1 MLYYIFNILLLS
13 ILSVFFLDKNNT
25 SLIKLLGLLTSS
37 FTFLI
42 SCLFL
47 TSFDFNTSSY
57 QHVLEYTFGLNNLNF
72 SISFGIDGVSIFFV
86 ILSTLLIFLCFL
98 FIWNEKL
105 LKEFTLT
112 LLILEL
118 LLVSVFSTLDILFFY
133 ISFEA
138 ILIPMYLMIGLWGS
152 RERKIRA
159 IYLFFF
165 FTLISSFCLL
175 LGLLYIYT
183 IVGTLN
189 YEILLKFKFSFSQQ
203 YWLWLAFFLSF
214 ASKIPMFPLH
224 IWLPEAHVEAPSVGS
239 VLLAGILLKLGVYGF
254 IRYSLCLFPDASLF
268 FSPLIYILCI
278 FGILY
283 GSMNALRQSDL
294 KRIIAYS
301 SIAHMNLITLGI
313 FSFHII
319 GIEGSILQSLSHG
332 FVSGALFLLI
342 GVLYDRYHSRS
353 IYYYGGLV
361 HIMPIFAVLF
371 LIFTMANIALP
382 GTSSF
387 VGEFLLLVGIFKINF
402 LLTFFACLGVI
413 FCGSYSL
420 WLCNRI
426 LFGNLKI
433 NYTLSFYDINHRE
446 FLILL
451 PLLFLVFF
459 LGIYPTFFLNYLH
472 FNVTDIFLCFD
483 F

>member
-1 MLYYIFNILLLS
+1 MLNIIFIILLSS
-13 ILSVFFLDKNNT
+13 ILIIFFLEKTN
-25 SLIKLLGLLTSS
+25 IFFIRCFGLFVSS
-37 FTFLI
+37 VVFLI
-42 SCLFL
+42 SCFFL
-47 TSFDFNTSSY
+47 LYFDFNTSSY
-57 QHVLEYTFGLNNLNF
+57 QHVVEYNLSLNNINF
-72 SISFGIDGVSIFFV
+72 LISFGIDGVSIFFIV
-86 ILSTLLIFLCFL
+86 LSTLLIFICFV
-98 FIWNEKL
+98 FIWKEKL
-105 LKEFTLT
+105 IKEFVLT
-112 LLILEL
+112 LLLLEL
-118 LLVSVFSTLDILFFY
+118 LLIAVFCSLDILFFY
-133 ISFEA
+133 ITFEA

-165 FTLISSFCLL
+165 YTLVSSFCLL
-175 LGLLYIYT
+175 LGLLYINS
-183 IVGTLN
+183 IVGSLS
-189 YEILLKFKFSFSQQ
+189 YDLLVNFKFSFEQQ
-203 YWLWLAFFLSF
+203 YWLWLAFFMSF

-254 IRYSLCLFPDASLF
+254 IRYNLCLFPDASIF
-268 FSPLIYILCI
+268 FCPLVYILSI

-301 SIAHMNLITLGI
+301 SVAHMNLITLGI
-313 FSFHII
+313 FSFEIT

-342 GVLYDRYHSRS
+342 GILYDRYHSRS

-361 HIMPIFAVLF
+361 HSMPMFSSLF

-387 VGEFLLLVGIFKINF
+387 VGEFLLLLGILKINF
-402 LLTFFACLGVI
+402 LLGFFACFGVI
-413 FCGSYSL
+413 LCGTYSL

-433 NYTLSFYDINHRE
+433 NYTLFFYDISHRE
-446 FLILL
+446 FLIIL
-451 PLLFLVFF
+451 PLLLLVFI
-459 LGIYPTFFLNYLH
+459 LGVYPTFFLSFLH
-472 FNVTDIFLCFD
+472 FNLTDTFFCFNI
-483 F
+483 